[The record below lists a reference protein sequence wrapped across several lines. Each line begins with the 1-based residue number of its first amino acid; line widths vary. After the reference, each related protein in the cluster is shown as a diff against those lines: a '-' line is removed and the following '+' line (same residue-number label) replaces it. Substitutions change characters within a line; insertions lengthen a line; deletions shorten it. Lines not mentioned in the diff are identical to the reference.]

1 MMSPVMETYQ
11 NYLFTNDAL
20 YNFDCSNTAQLN
32 NFLTLNKNDITTNCS
47 TSNMPVINK
56 VSHFMLVCPLQDDID
71 KLKSTKSDGTKQLF
85 PDRFNNNKNCKI
97 L

>member
-32 NFLTLNKNDITTNCS
+32 NFLILNKNDSITNCS
-47 TSNMPVINK
+47 ASNMPVINK
-56 VSHFMLVCPLQDDID
+56 HSYFMSVCQLQDDID
-71 KLKSTKSDGTKQLF
+71 KLKSPKSDDTNQLF
-85 PDRFNNNKNCKI
+85 PDRYSNNTYCKI
-97 L
+97 I